1 MSSFRAATRPFIA
14 NCWKIN
20 SNRVYIK
27 AFSSVRNFPFGVC
40 RESSPAP
47 AEGFMPGLARSKL
60 LKHTHEEALK
70 NPELVDTGVVGG
82 ETKKMNFLQGVN
94 DAMCITL
101 ATDETAVVFGEDVSF
116 GGVFRCTLGL
126 AEMFGKDRVF
136 NTPLSEQGIVGFGI
150 GMASVGHTAIAEI
163 QFADYIFPAFDQLVN
178 EAAKYRYRSGNEFSI
193 GGLTVRSPSSAVGHG
208 AHYHSQMP
216 EAYFAHTPGLKVVIP
231 RSPIQAKGLLLA
243 SIKDPNPV
251 IFFEPKILYRAA
263 GNYEYNGGY
272 SDNRGPLIK
281 IEQVPTGDYELP
293 LGKAEVL
300 KRGKD
305 VTVVGY
311 GSQIYT
317 LEIAI
322 QMAEKHIP
330 GLSCELI
337 DLRTI
342 LPWDVDTVAK
352 SVDKTGRLVIAHEA
366 PKTAGFGAEIA
377 ASVMERCFLRL
388 ESPIQRVCGW
398 DTPFPLVFEKFYLPD
413 VTRCFEAIKKA
424 AEY

>member
-1 MSSFRAATRPFIA
+1 MSSFRAATRPLIA

-20 SNRVYIK
+20 SKRS
-27 AFSSVRNFPFGVC
+27 FHLSRVC
-40 RESSPAP
+40 RENAPPP

-82 ETKKMNFLQGVN
+82 ETKKMNLLQGVN
-94 DAMCITL
+94 DAMCIAL
-101 ATDETAVVFGEDVSF
+101 ATDETAVIFGEDVSF

-208 AHYHSQMP
+208 GHYHSQMP
-216 EAYFAHTPGLKVVIP
+216 EAYFAHTPGLKIVIP

-243 SIKDPNPV
+243 SIRDPNPV
-251 IFFEPKILYRAA
+251 IFFEPKVLYRAA
-263 GNYEYNGGY
+263 A
-272 SDNRGPLIK
+272 
-281 IEQVPTGDYELP
+281 EQVPTGDYELP

-317 LEIAI
+317 LETAI
-322 QMAEKHIP
+322 QMAEKNIS

-342 LPWDVDTVAK
+342 LPWDIDTVAK

-424 AEY
+424 VEY